1 MDALQTEISVFG
13 VGLGIGLIV
22 TVLVWLGKRR
32 TQSSLRKEIE
42 TLKGYLNTQM
52 SINSKGYEEL
62 RKEVETLRKQNE
74 NLRVTV
80 ATLSNK
86 PGRAELKTLHIWDRA
101 LRSLVVSSPGFAP
114 AWEVALAEAQKNV
127 EETDSGVKALVRK
140 VFPMLPHESS
150 ASTSDSTDGS

>member
-13 VGLGIGLIV
+13 VGLGLGLIV